1 MHRRRGRSAGPE
13 GERGVST
20 PPSLPL
26 DTPLPWTGC
35 GSQRMLRPLS
45 GPCIL
50 LAAAPTTPPCF
61 CRRQRSSSLQ
71 ERGCSP
77 LSDPKGVGS
86 NRKYGRF
93 TPFGV
98 KIFSPYFRLPP
109 IGKAPQSLRDSSPQG
124 SGFREMVAARNG
136 PSREN
141 ATLEN
146 LRIFQSCKSKNN
158 SSAAIAR
165 VQRSR
170 PPPAAETGRRGWG
183 SGQQDARPA
192 QGPPQ
197 TLGAATRQRRQF

>member
-1 MHRRRGRSAGPE
+1 MSFFENCFTDTQQGSAFPLGGTDAINRNGPSCENAVQKRPQAFLNCQYKNFISAKYAQSNAEGILNRLFPHRAWSSGAGCRAFASVHRRRGRSAGPE

-50 LAAAPTTPPCF
+50 LATAPTTPPCF

-86 NRKYGRF
+86 SRKY
-93 TPFGV
+93 
-98 KIFSPYFRLPP
+98 
-109 IGKAPQSLRDSSPQG
+109 
-124 SGFREMVAARNG
+124 
-136 PSREN
+136 
-141 ATLEN
+141 
-146 LRIFQSCKSKNN
+146 
-158 SSAAIAR
+158 
-165 VQRSR
+165 
-170 PPPAAETGRRGWG
+170 
-183 SGQQDARPA
+183 
-192 QGPPQ
+192 
-197 TLGAATRQRRQF
+197 

>member
-50 LAAAPTTPPCF
+50 LATAPTTPPCF

-77 LSDPKGVGS
+77 LSDPKEVGS
-86 NRKYGRF
+86 TRKYGRF

-124 SGFREMVAARNG
+124 SGCRE
-136 PSREN
+136 PSQSNPCGFASSPEGGSFISWRP
-141 ATLEN
+141 TLPHHP
-146 LRIFQSCKSKNN
+146 K
-158 SSAAIAR
+158 
-165 VQRSR
+165 
-170 PPPAAETGRRGWG
+170 
-183 SGQQDARPA
+183 ARPSGELA
-192 QGPPQ
+192 
-197 TLGAATRQRRQF
+197 RRQP

>member
-1 MHRRRGRSAGPE
+1 MVAWGRSDAFCKVHRRRGRSAGPE

-50 LAAAPTTPPCF
+50 LATAPTTPPCF

-124 SGFREMVAARNG
+124 SGFRKSTYSRCAWTAGQAQQMQLPGTAPLGEMQLQRQMQFTVTAPPVKMQFRNAR
-136 PSREN
+136 
-141 ATLEN
+141 
-146 LRIFQSCKSKNN
+146 
-158 SSAAIAR
+158 
-165 VQRSR
+165 
-170 PPPAAETGRRGWG
+170 RR
-183 SGQQDARPA
+183 
-192 QGPPQ
+192 
-197 TLGAATRQRRQF
+197 F

>member
-50 LAAAPTTPPCF
+50 LATAPTTPPCF

-77 LSDPKGVGS
+77 LSDPKEVGS
-86 NRKYGRF
+86 TRKYGRF

-109 IGKAPQSLRDSSPQG
+109 IRKAPQSLRDSSPQG
-124 SGFREMVAARNG
+124 SGFRKSTY
-136 PSREN
+136 SRC
-141 ATLEN
+141 AWT
-146 LRIFQSCKSKNN
+146 
-158 SSAAIAR
+158 A
-165 VQRSR
+165 
-170 PPPAAETGRRGWG
+170 
-183 SGQQDARPA
+183 GQQQQMQLPGTA
-192 QGPPQ
+192 PPGEMQ
-197 TLGAATRQRRQF
+197 LQRQMQFTVTAPPVKMRLERSAERDKRE